1 MREKQ
6 RDSRSPVAKELS
18 THVHLGRPIKGS
30 GEKGGREGRKEGAID
45 FSGKAL
51 LIA

>member
-6 RDSRSPVAKELS
+6 RDSRSLVAKELS
-18 THVHLGRPIKGS
+18 TYVHLGRPIKGS
-30 GEKGGREGRKEGAID
+30 GEGGREGRKEGAID